1 MLGIVGKKIG
11 MSRIY
16 DSKGAVIPV
25 TLIQLYECCVSGIC
39 NLEGKEYI
47 NVQLSYDKPK
57 NAEKKLNKSILG
69 IYKKKELEPYS
80 KMTTVRMSEDKTF
93 NIGDILKADFLQ
105 GTSLVDVVGISKGK
119 GFAGGMKRWHFKG
132 LEATHG
138 VSVSHRSIGST
149 GNRMS
154 PAKVFKNKKMPG
166 QMGDEQVTVKNL
178 KVVDIDMTDN
188 VICVKGAIPG
198 FKGRDVIIKTAKRG
212 TK

>member
-25 TLIQLYECCVSGIC
+25 TLIQIYDCCVSDV
-39 NLEGKEYI
+39 NALEDKDYV
-47 NVQLSYDKPK
+47 NVVLSYDKPK
-57 NAEKKLNKSILG
+57 NPEKKLAKSILG
-69 IYKKKELEPYS
+69 IYKKKNLDPYA
-80 KMTTVRMSEDKTF
+80 KMTTVRMSKDKTF
-93 NIGDILKADFLQ
+93 NIGDILKADFLE
-105 GTSLVDVVGISKGK
+105 GTPLVDVVGVSKGK
-119 GFAGGMKRWHFKG
+119 GFAGGMKRWGFRG

-154 PAKVFKNKKMPG
+154 PAKVFKGKKMPG
-166 QMGDEQVTVKNL
+166 QLGDEQVTVKNL
-178 KVVDIDMTDN
+178 KVVDIDTADN
-188 VICVKGAIPG
+188 IVCVKGAIPG

-212 TK
+212 